1 MKIKYILLLMLSL
14 SMVLLAGCGQKGPL
28 YLPPAETTTAAT

>member
-1 MKIKYILLLMLSL
+1 MLL

-28 YLPPAETTTAAT
+28 YLPDEKAAQQAQQK